1 MSRLILYTCA
11 LMILWCVCG
20 FSQEEEPRT
29 PQLGSGIFQDIVRFV
44 APLIIPKTIQDAC
57 LLRDYVRGKEFAVL
71 RTRCGD
77 LYAVDAVFAKAREL
91 TWGNTY
97 EALLI
102 SFVSTMDHR
111 QIGIQIPAVGSLL
124 WFPLTSEFSDEF
136 GLRVNS
142 LPRRIYPDSPGDTA
156 GDRDKLQH
164 FFGSAFLSYSFESSG
179 SAERVGDAIEL
190 GEESFV
196 VDGVSDERDIRANH
210 HGQMFGLTL
219 LRDEDV
225 RPSDFL
231 QLVVAARSSF
241 EQEDE
246 MRSLVS
252 GSPGICIPGSTAQ
265 QSYLEER

>member
-1 MSRLILYTCA
+1 M
-11 LMILWCVCG
+11 
-20 FSQEEEPRT
+20 
-29 PQLGSGIFQDIVRFV
+29 
-44 APLIIPKTIQDAC
+44 
-57 LLRDYVRGKEFAVL
+57 
-71 RTRCGD
+71 
-77 LYAVDAVFAKAREL
+77 
-91 TWGNTY
+91 
-97 EALLI
+97 
-102 SFVSTMDHR
+102 
-111 QIGIQIPAVGSLL
+111 
-124 WFPLTSEFSDEF
+124 
-136 GLRVNS
+136 
-142 LPRRIYPDSPGDTA
+142 A

-196 VDGVSDERDIRANH
+196 VGGVSDERDGRANH

-246 MRSLVS
+246 MSSPVS
-252 GSPGICIPGSTAQ
+252 GSPGICVPGSTAQ
-265 QSYLEER
+265 QSSLEER